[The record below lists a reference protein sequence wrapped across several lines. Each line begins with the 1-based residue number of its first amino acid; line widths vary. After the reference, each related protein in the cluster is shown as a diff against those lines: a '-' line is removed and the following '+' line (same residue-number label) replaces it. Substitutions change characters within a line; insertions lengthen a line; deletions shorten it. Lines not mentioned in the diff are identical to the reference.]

1 MISTNHLHKMKT
13 IFLDNLSL
21 TINRLACQYE
31 NFMLIG
37 NFNMTIENKNLDVF
51 INSFGLECFIKKPRC
66 FHSKNLSCVD
76 LILTNK
82 KYLFNNSN
90 LLKVRISDHHGWTIT
105 ALKIQLVKG
114 NAKTKLYRDYSE
126 FNMDNFKAE
135 LDDKLKS
142 GVVTEYSN
150 FQNIFIQVL
159 NNHAPAKKKIV
170 RFNNSPFMTKT
181 LRKIM
186 HRSRLKNIFIRK
198 RNDKNWENYKKQR
211 NFCVTFS
218 VKLKQNT
225 LKI

>member
-1 MISTNHLHKMKT
+1 M
-13 IFLDNLSL
+13 
-21 TINRLACQYE
+21 
-31 NFMLIG
+31 
-37 NFNMTIENKNLDVF
+37 
-51 INSFGLECFIKKPRC
+51 
-66 FHSKNLSCVD
+66 
-76 LILTNK
+76 TNK
-82 KYLFNNSN
+82 KDLFKISN
-90 LLKVRISDHHGWTIT
+90 VLGVGISDHCSLIIT
-105 ALKIQLVKG
+105 ALKSQLVKG

-211 NFCVTFS
+211 NFCFDLLRKTKTEDFKS
-218 VKLKQNT
+218 LNVKDVSDNR
-225 LKI
+225 

>member
-1 MISTNHLHKMKT
+1 M
-13 IFLDNLSL
+13 
-21 TINRLACQYE
+21 
-31 NFMLIG
+31 
-37 NFNMTIENKNLDVF
+37 
-51 INSFGLECFIKKPRC
+51 NSFGLECLIKKPTC
-66 FHSKNLSCVD
+66 FQSKNPSCID

-82 KYLFNNSN
+82 KDLFKNSN
-90 LLKVRISDHHGWTIT
+90 VLEVGISDHHSLTIT
-105 ALKIQLVKG
+105 TLKSQLVKG

-211 NFCVTFS
+211 NFCVGLLRKTKTEYF
-218 VKLKQNT
+218 KRTEERQ
-225 LKI
+225 

>member
-1 MISTNHLHKMKT
+1 MKT

>member
-1 MISTNHLHKMKT
+1 M
-13 IFLDNLSL
+13 L
-21 TINRLACQYE
+21 T
-31 NFMLIG
+31 G
-37 NFNMTIENKNLDVF
+37 DFNMTIENKNLEVF
-51 INSFGLECFIKKPRC
+51 MNSFGLECLIKKPTC
-66 FHSKNLSCVD
+66 FQSKNPNCID
-76 LILTNK
+76 LILANIK
-82 KYLFNNSN
+82 DLFKNSN
-90 LLKVRISDHHGWTIT
+90 GSEVGISDHHSLIIT
-105 ALKIQLVKG
+105 ALKSQLVKG
-114 NAKTKLYRDYSE
+114 NAKTKLYPDYSE

-211 NFCVTFS
+211 NFCFDLLRKTKTEDFKS
-218 VKLKQNT
+218 LNVKDVSDNR
-225 LKI
+225 

>member
-1 MISTNHLHKMKT
+1 MKT
-13 IFLDNLSL
+13 IFVDNLSL

>member
-1 MISTNHLHKMKT
+1 MKT

-82 KYLFNNSN
+82 KDLFNNSN

-211 NFCVTFS
+211 NFCVDLLRKT
-218 VKLKQNT
+218 KTDT

>member
-1 MISTNHLHKMKT
+1 
-13 IFLDNLSL
+13 
-21 TINRLACQYE
+21 
-31 NFMLIG
+31 
-37 NFNMTIENKNLDVF
+37 
-51 INSFGLECFIKKPRC
+51 
-66 FHSKNLSCVD
+66 
-76 LILTNK
+76 
-82 KYLFNNSN
+82 
-90 LLKVRISDHHGWTIT
+90 
-105 ALKIQLVKG
+105 
-114 NAKTKLYRDYSE
+114 
-126 FNMDNFKAE
+126 MDNFNAE
-135 LDDKLKS
+135 LDHKLKS
-142 GVVTEYSN
+142 DIVTEYSN